1 MGSHVEYIILQLDM
15 AKLVVYMAN
24 WQILCSQTW
33 MKGQVRRTPY
43 LLGKKHGFF
52 TIDPLNH
59 LKSTLYSFN
68 FL

>member
-1 MGSHVEYIILQLDM
+1 MGSHLEYIILQLDM

-43 LLGKKHGFF
+43 LLGKNTGFSQS
-52 TIDPLNH
+52 IP
-59 LKSTLYSFN
+59 
-68 FL
+68 